1 MMIFKSSVYNF
12 DNYTIIHL
20 LLATIIKKG
29 QLKGNY
35 FVLTLITKFPN
46 SFDKRKFL

>member
-1 MMIFKSSVYNF
+1 VKVLSNEVFYNF

-29 QLKGNY
+29 KLKE
-35 FVLTLITKFPN
+35 IDHKIPH
-46 SFDKRKFL
+46 SF